1 MIFLNFDNDYEQN
14 PLAELPLGLGM
25 ALAKYP
31 RSMSYFASLS
41 ENEQKQI
48 VEQTH
53 SINSKQEMQDFV
65 KHLQQK

>member
-1 MIFLNFDNDYEQN
+1 MIFLNIDNDYEQN
-14 PLAELPLGLGM
+14 PLTELPLGFGM

-31 RSMSYFASLS
+31 RSMSYFANLS

>member
-1 MIFLNFDNDYEQN
+1 MMQN

-41 ENEQKQI
+41 ENEQQQI
-48 VEQTH
+48 VNQCH

>member
-1 MIFLNFDNDYEQN
+1 MIFLNINNDYEQN
-14 PLAELPLGLGM
+14 PLSELPLGLGM

-31 RSMSYFASLS
+31 RSMSYFANLS
-41 ENEQKQI
+41 ENEKEQI

>member
-1 MIFLNFDNDYEQN
+1 MIFLNTDNDYEQN
-14 PLAELPLGLGM
+14 PLSDLPLGLSM

>member
-1 MIFLNFDNDYEQN
+1 MNFDNDYEQN

-25 ALAKYP
+25 ALPKYP

-41 ENEQKQI
+41 ENEQQI
-48 VEQTH
+48 VNQCH